1 MLYVGN
7 GDGRWGLALP
17 VGSDLLNIV
26 RFDVVEVVVWE
37 SGVEQE
43 NEVYQEASG
52 LFRGKI

>member
-1 MLYVGN
+1 M
-7 GDGRWGLALP
+7 P